1 MFEPGLRQHIRNAI
15 GYGATAAEIMEVIE
29 LASGIGVEAF
39 ALALPAL
46 DQAGGA

>member
-1 MFEPGLRQHIRNAI
+1 
-15 GYGATAAEIMEVIE
+15 MEVIE

-46 DQAGGA
+46 ADGDRPQGGA